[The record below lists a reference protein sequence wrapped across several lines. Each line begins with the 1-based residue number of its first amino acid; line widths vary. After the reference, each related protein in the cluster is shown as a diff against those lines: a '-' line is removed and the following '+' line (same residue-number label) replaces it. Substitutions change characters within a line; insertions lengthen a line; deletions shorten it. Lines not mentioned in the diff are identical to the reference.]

1 MVLVCEV
8 SKVLVTDLDDQTNLQ
23 VDANKTQV
31 AKKPSQCS
39 LAHAYTK
46 ENNTETNLH
55 QVGLGGQMVKTCVH
69 FRSGVSLIRGIA
81 SYHKSSRK
89 HA

>member
-1 MVLVCEV
+1 MVLVCEI
-8 SKVLVTDLDDQTNLQ
+8 SKVLVTDLDGQTNLQ

-31 AKKPSQCS
+31 AKKPFQCS

-55 QVGLGGQMVKTCVH
+55 QVGLGGH
-69 FRSGVSLIRGIA
+69 FRSGLSLIRGIA